1 MWILRGWRGYHLN
14 VRSCLLS
21 EHHCGQPV
29 SLLSPLS
36 RSHPLCPLACAAPTL
51 KRAHCHRL
59 GPAPGPSPPGKD
71 MREEEVEKVGDEVSD
86 LLDSSSVGRRDQ
98 ADWEWRSILSFQ
110 K

>member
-1 MWILRGWRGYHLN
+1 
-14 VRSCLLS
+14 
-21 EHHCGQPV
+21 
-29 SLLSPLS
+29 
-36 RSHPLCPLACAAPTL
+36 
-51 KRAHCHRL
+51 
-59 GPAPGPSPPGKD
+59 